1 MRIRTLLT
9 GSLVAAL
16 LLVLTLG
23 ILNWQLAQ
31 RMTVLSLALTQAN
44 ANVREISTLLVLT
57 HEYALHT
64 EERAAQQLKQGLA
77 AIAGKVDTGQSAAVS
92 QSLRIPDEVRQ
103 QAATLSELF
112 KHMEAASQSPETPLQ
127 IRRKRLLLDQMLSN
141 VSILSE
147 VMERWQEEIRAEH
160 EKVDQQQHRLSLAI
174 PLAVLFLLAVLS
186 VLLARRVLQPL
197 SRLHAAVSA
206 VARGDLT
213 VHSAS
218 RANDELGELSR
229 TFDAM
234 AIDLVSDLRK
244 EVNERRQAEEKAR
257 RIAQLYAVLSA
268 CNHAIVHSSSANE
281 LFQSVCHA
289 TVTLGGMKMA
299 WIGLVDSAT
308 QAIRPVASFGNGI
321 DYLADIQIS
330 TDPLSVS
337 GQGPTGTAIREDRPF
352 WCQDY
357 ANDPHTAPWHERGAR
372 AGWAAS
378 AALPLHASGRPV
390 GAFSVYAGEVSVF
403 DEDIR
408 NLMIEITMDLGFA
421 IDNFANQAERQAT
434 ELNYRTLF
442 REMLDGFALHEIV
455 CDAEGEPRDYRYLA
469 VNPAFERLTGLKA
482 EDIVGRTVLEV
493 LPGTEKHWIETFGK
507 VALSGKPAV
516 FENYAAAI
524 DKHFKVNAFRPAAGQ
539 FVSIFADITE
549 SKRAALQL
557 AESESR
563 RIAEMSAAL
572 EVQRQSSRAA
582 LSLMEDAIA
591 AQKRAEESEAS
602 LRKLSLAIEQSPES
616 IAITK
621 VDGTIEYVND
631 AFMQITGYSHDEL
644 IGKNPRVLQS
654 GQTPP
659 ETYAAMWAALTQG
672 QPWKGEF
679 HNRKKDGTEYIEF
692 AIITPL
698 RQPDGSISHYV
709 AVKDDITEKKRIGVE
724 LDQYRNHLE
733 ELVAQRTAELTAARK
748 QAEAATIAKSAFLAN
763 MSHEIRTPMNAIIG
777 LTHLMQRAGATPE
790 QANRLTKIDN
800 ASRHLLSIINDI
812 LDLSK
817 IEAGKLRLEDS
828 DFNLSAV
835 LDNVASIITS
845 AAQEKGLAVEI
856 DRDSVP
862 AWLRG
867 DAVRLRQALL
877 NFAGNAV
884 KFTDQGRVML
894 SALLLEDDG
903 NDLLVRFTVADT
915 GIGITPEAMQRLF
928 QAFEQVDTSTA
939 RKYGGTG
946 LGLAITKKLAQM
958 MGGEVGLDSTLGVG
972 STFWFTARLQRGH
985 GAMASDTVE
994 ATGNAETQLRRQS
1007 PGKWLL
1013 LAEDNPINREV
1024 ALELL
1029 HGAGLAVDTA
1039 EDGRQAVAKAAA
1051 RAYDLILM
1059 DMQMPNM
1066 DGLEATRAIRALP
1079 GWDARPILAMTAN
1092 AFDDDR
1098 QACKDAGMDDFITK
1112 PVEPEQL
1119 YGMLV
1124 RWLPATTPGQV
1135 TVPPPARPELAV
1147 ALSHIPG
1154 LDTRQGLLYLSGKTD
1169 SYLRLLD
1176 LFVSNH
1182 GEDMERLREMMTVGQ
1197 AADARRLTH
1206 SLKSSAA
1213 SLGMNEVQRM
1223 AVELEAAIAKDGMD
1237 ADIDALVSRLE
1248 GELHRLVS
1256 AILTS
1261 LPATPAHPV
1270 VIDVDWQ
1277 RVKQVLLELEPLLA
1291 SGNMQANRIIEDHRV
1306 LLHAA
1311 FGPIG
1316 TELAKR
1322 TERFLYTEAM
1332 ETLKVALAE
1341 LSAHET

>member
-9 GSLVAAL
+9 GSLVATL

-357 ANDPHTAPWHERGAR
+357 VNDPHTAPWHERGAR

-455 CDAEGEPRDYRYLA
+455 CDAEGKPMDYRYLA

-482 EDIVGRTVLEV
+482 EDIVGRTVL
-493 LPGTEKHWIETFGK
+493 GFH
-507 VALSGKPAV
+507 
-516 FENYAAAI
+516 
-524 DKHFKVNAFRPAAGQ
+524 AG
-539 FVSIFADITE
+539 
-549 SKRAALQL
+549 
-557 AESESR
+557 
-563 RIAEMSAAL
+563 
-572 EVQRQSSRAA
+572 
-582 LSLMEDAIA
+582 
-591 AQKRAEESEAS
+591 
-602 LRKLSLAIEQSPES
+602 
-616 IAITK
+616 
-621 VDGTIEYVND
+621 
-631 AFMQITGYSHDEL
+631 
-644 IGKNPRVLQS
+644 
-654 GQTPP
+654 
-659 ETYAAMWAALTQG
+659 
-672 QPWKGEF
+672 
-679 HNRKKDGTEYIEF
+679 
-692 AIITPL
+692 
-698 RQPDGSISHYV
+698 
-709 AVKDDITEKKRIGVE
+709 
-724 LDQYRNHLE
+724 
-733 ELVAQRTAELTAARK
+733 
-748 QAEAATIAKSAFLAN
+748 
-763 MSHEIRTPMNAIIG
+763 
-777 LTHLMQRAGATPE
+777 TPE
-790 QANRLTKIDN
+790 
-800 ASRHLLSIINDI
+800 
-812 LDLSK
+812 
-817 IEAGKLRLEDS
+817 
-828 DFNLSAV
+828 
-835 LDNVASIITS
+835 
-845 AAQEKGLAVEI
+845 
-856 DRDSVP
+856 
-862 AWLRG
+862 
-867 DAVRLRQALL
+867 
-877 NFAGNAV
+877 NFV
-884 KFTDQGRVML
+884 
-894 SALLLEDDG
+894 
-903 NDLLVRFTVADT
+903 
-915 GIGITPEAMQRLF
+915 
-928 QAFEQVDTSTA
+928 
-939 RKYGGTG
+939 
-946 LGLAITKKLAQM
+946 
-958 MGGEVGLDSTLGVG
+958 TLG
-972 STFWFTARLQRGH
+972 STHTPSEF
-985 GAMASDTVE
+985 
-994 ATGNAETQLRRQS
+994 
-1007 PGKWLL
+1007 
-1013 LAEDNPINREV
+1013 PI
-1024 ALELL
+1024 
-1029 HGAGLAVDTA
+1029 
-1039 EDGRQAVAKAAA
+1039 
-1051 RAYDLILM
+1051 
-1059 DMQMPNM
+1059 
-1066 DGLEATRAIRALP
+1066 
-1079 GWDARPILAMTAN
+1079 W
-1092 AFDDDR
+1092 
-1098 QACKDAGMDDFITK
+1098 
-1112 PVEPEQL
+1112 
-1119 YGMLV
+1119 
-1124 RWLPATTPGQV
+1124 
-1135 TVPPPARPELAV
+1135 
-1147 ALSHIPG
+1147 
-1154 LDTRQGLLYLSGKTD
+1154 
-1169 SYLRLLD
+1169 
-1176 LFVSNH
+1176 
-1182 GEDMERLREMMTVGQ
+1182 
-1197 AADARRLTH
+1197 
-1206 SLKSSAA
+1206 
-1213 SLGMNEVQRM
+1213 
-1223 AVELEAAIAKDGMD
+1223 
-1237 ADIDALVSRLE
+1237 
-1248 GELHRLVS
+1248 
-1256 AILTS
+1256 
-1261 LPATPAHPV
+1261 
-1270 VIDVDWQ
+1270 
-1277 RVKQVLLELEPLLA
+1277 
-1291 SGNMQANRIIEDHRV
+1291 
-1306 LLHAA
+1306 
-1311 FGPIG
+1311 
-1316 TELAKR
+1316 
-1322 TERFLYTEAM
+1322 
-1332 ETLKVALAE
+1332 
-1341 LSAHET
+1341 